1 MDEISSRSED
11 TRLQIEKLIDIDKV
25 RLRNPI

>member
-25 RLRNPI
+25 RLRNAI